1 MVQESVPEEVT
12 LELRPESAEG
22 ARNSKGWGKGEREVR
37 PWEMKPEPSRRG
49 GRPGEEPPP
58 AGEGGGKGSA
68 PPPAGR
74 PTRPP
79 HPASGEGAGA
89 GRAPAAAAAS
99 RVFRRPASSGWEGGQ
114 VGGACPAGHAPRRPR
129 PIPLPRAGGGQFG
142 AGGLSLRPGPSA
154 GQPFHFSHQFFNR
167 AGAGLL

>member
-22 ARNSKGWGKGEREVR
+22 ARNSKGWGKGEREREVR
-37 PWEMKPEPSRRG
+37 PWEMKPEPSHRG

-74 PTRPP
+74 PTRPLGSQQAPGRLPPPPPPPGYSADPPARGGGGGGRWEGPATPATP
-79 HPASGEGAGA
+79 HG
-89 GRAPAAAAAS
+89 GRAPS
-99 RVFRRPASSGWEGGQ
+99 PYRGREEGSLGQ
-114 VGGACPAGHAPRRPR
+114 VDSA
-129 PIPLPRAGGGQFG
+129 
-142 AGGLSLRPGPSA
+142 LRPGPSA

-167 AGAGLL
+167 AGAELL